1 MNMKKAIISLAT
13 VAVVALS
20 AKAGVG
26 DMPTGNLYVWKNG
39 RVVYMTAAAN
49 VADVQVSADKSTL
62 SFVDSNSNVLYSAPK
77 ANIDSIGFYSVPARA
92 DLLDVVFNADGSAT
106 DVSPRHATIE
116 HPSSTEQ
123 AVYWNSTYSR
133 FVAHSSCA
141 WNSKDKG
148 HYRISIADDAFFNRL
163 KDGYAMEAI
172 VMTPEK
178 GSTEEG
184 KFISCH
190 ESGGPGGI
198 MISGDNRL
206 TFLLHTAE
214 GTTNV
219 NYRWGAQTDYSPNTY
234 YHVVGVYSKTDQKA
248 YLYVNGELKGT
259 AYAPGELTHPSSTA
273 AYWFSIFGDPA
284 GNNQQ
289 QSMPGDVVLFR
300 LYDNPLNSNEV
311 KILWDN
317 TPHAPTNLP
326 VADLLD
332 VAFLP
337 NGTAIDISPS
347 KRTVEQKW
355 TNTLSTYFNGS
366 ANRYMAHSTAAW
378 NAANTGHYR
387 ISIAEEAFFNRLKDG
402 YTMEAVLMSPQK
414 QNAEAKWIS
423 CHQGGGPGA
432 FMVSKDGRLTFLPH
446 TSTTGYCWGAQT
458 DYNPNTYY
466 HVVGVYSKTDQK
478 AYLYVNGKLAG
489 TATAQGDLT
498 RPTDKNSQ
506 WFAIFGDPQSGD
518 LNQAIPGDIG
528 MFRLYDS
535 VLNAGQI
542 TNLYNNWKGAD
553 REGYAEMI
561 TDASY
566 VSNVPVKQNG
576 GRLAIDGKGFTN
588 SDIVQL
594 VSTLDDTK
602 SFYTTVESTSTGVVL
617 TLPDNFESGSYN
629 IIVARGTKK
638 QTIGAVTLSV
648 QASVNKTEVIA
659 HRGYWNKV
667 GSAQNSRASL
677 QFAQELGV
685 YGSETDIWITTDGKL
700 MVNHDASYNGVTIQ
714 SSTYAQC
721 KDLTLSNGEKMP
733 TLDDLLTIL
742 KNSSSPT
749 KLIIEVKSH
758 STTARTQAAAAAAVN
773 LVKQYGLQNKVEYI
787 AFSWD
792 ACTKIKSVDS
802 SAKVAYLNGDKT
814 PQQVKNAGLT
824 GIDYEIGTMRNNSSW
839 FAAARNLGITVNVW
853 TLRSVSDIIEMI
865 NRGADYLTT
874 DMPLDA
880 MKYKRHYDLNQ

>member
-1 MNMKKAIISLAT
+1 MTIKKTILALAS
-13 VAVVALS
+13 VAVVGLS
-20 AKAGVG
+20 ANAGVG
-26 DMPTGNLYVWKNG
+26 DYPTGNLYVWKNG
-39 RVVYMTAAAN
+39 RVVYMTATAN
-49 VADVQVSADKSTL
+49 VADVRVSDDKSTL

-116 HPSSTEQ
+116 HPSSTNQ

-133 FVAHSSCA
+133 FVAHSSCD
-141 WNSKDKG
+141 WNSKNMG
-148 HYRISIADDAFFNRL
+148 HYRVSIADDAFFNRL
-163 KDGYAMEAI
+163 KDGYTMEAI

-178 GSTEEG
+178 GSTAEG

-190 ESGGPGGI
+190 QSGGPGAI
-198 MISGDNRL
+198 MISNDNKL
-206 TFLLHTAE
+206 TFLPNTS
-214 GTTNV
+214 TTG
-219 NYRWGAQTDYSPNTY
+219 YCWGAQTDYETNKY
-234 YHVVGVYSKTDQKA
+234 YHVVGVYSKQDQKA
-248 YLYVNGELKGT
+248 YLYVNGELKANADAIGD
-259 AYAPGELTHPSSTA
+259 LTRPSDTSS
-273 AYWFSIFGDPA
+273 YWFSIFGDPQS
-284 GNNQQ
+284 GSQE
-289 QSMPGDVVLFR
+289 QSMPGDIVLFR
-300 LYDNPLNSNEV
+300 LYDNALNSNEI

-337 NGTAIDISPS
+337 DGTAIDLSPS

-355 TNTLSTYFNGS
+355 TNSLSTYFNGS
-366 ANRYMAHSTAAW
+366 SNRYVAHSTASW
-378 NAANTGHYR
+378 NAANTGHFR
-387 ISIAEEAFFNRLKDG
+387 VSIADDAFFNKLKDG
-402 YTMEAVLMSPQK
+402 YTMEAVVMSPQK
-414 QNAEAKWIS
+414 QSAEAKWIS

-432 FMVSKDGRLTFLPH
+432 IMVAKDGRLTFLPN

-458 DYNPNTYY
+458 EYNINTYY

-478 AYLYVNGKLAG
+478 AYLYVNGVLKG
-489 TATAQGDLT
+489 TADAVGDLT
-498 RPTDKNSQ
+498 RPSDTNSY
-506 WFAIFGDPQSGD
+506 WFAIFGDPQSGN

-528 MFRLYDS
+528 MFRLYDA

-542 TNLYNNWKGAD
+542 SNLYKNWSGAD
-553 REGYAEMI
+553 REGYAELI
-561 TDASY
+561 TDVSY
-566 VSNVPVKQNG
+566 VSNVPVKQQG
-576 GRLAIDGKGFTN
+576 GRLAIDGKGFAA

-594 VSTLDDTK
+594 ISTLDDTK
-602 SFYTTVESTSTGVVL
+602 AFYPAVELTSTGVIL

-629 IIVARGTKK
+629 IVVARSSNK
-638 QTIGAVTLSV
+638 QTIGAVTLTA

-667 GSAQNSRASL
+667 GASQNSRASL
-677 QFAQELGV
+677 QFAQELGA
-685 YGSETDIWITTDGKL
+685 YGSETDIWLTADGKL
-700 MVNHDASYNGVTIQ
+700 MVNHDSSFNGVTIQ

-742 KNSSSPT
+742 KDSSSPT

-758 STTARTQAAAAAAVN
+758 STTARTQEAAAAAVN

-814 PQQVKNAGLT
+814 PQQVKDAGLT
-824 GIDYEIGTMRNNSSW
+824 GLDYEIGTMRNNSSW
-839 FAAARNLGITVNVW
+839 FAAARNLGVTVNVW

-880 MKYKRHYDLNQ
+880 MQYKRHYDLNQ